1 MKTKRFVF
9 LLLLAFVAPWTA
21 SLHAEETIFET
32 IDSDSD
38 EVTADGT
45 PMSWDDFAYNV
56 QQGNTYSGKT
66 VTLNKDISV
75 YSTVGDKDHLF
86 QGTFDGQGHTITVD
100 YRNNASTSIRCAPFN
115 TVSNATFKDLKIKGT
130 MVPYKTQTGGF
141 VGYVAGST
149 TFINCVS
156 DVDIESRYSGDDTS
170 QGGFV
175 GQMDRNAWPTATF
188 TGCAFTGSFSGSK
201 SWGGFVGWNEGS
213 VQWDIPYS
221 TVIFNDCVFAPRS
234 ITNVN
239 ESDCATFA
247 RSTDNNTSYVT
258 VNNSYYTYELGTLQG
273 KQARSIT
280 LVASPSE
287 GGTVGHGTST
297 ATHNVSGITAFGT
310 GIEFDGI
317 FYAGSGEQIS
327 VTATANLIYR
337 FTAWSNPNNATI
349 STDNPYTFTMPDEN
363 ATLTASF
370 EQVIAT
376 LPYTC
381 DFEDATENGKWELAN
396 GSYTNYWMIGSS
408 TSSSASHSLYIT
420 NDGSTYG
427 YTVHDFEASSYV
439 YAYRKLYFPE
449 AGSYKVS
456 FKWKARGEEE
466 CYDAMFAALVP
477 DGTACPPLTDIK
489 GYNNYLPSGYIN
501 AGDVSQSHDNTGVF
515 LWTYRESDWRTST
528 KTVDI
533 SEAGIFTLVF
543 YWKNDLS
550 KGENPP
556 AAVDDISVGTFT
568 VPHTIATATDWS
580 DFCAA
585 VNGGHDYSG
594 ETVTMTQDVG
604 TATAMCGTSSDT
616 PFKGT
621 FDGGGKTLTVDISG
635 YAQGIAPFQYISGAT
650 LRNLIVTGTVSCDE
664 RHGGGLVGF
673 AADNTVNTLQNCLVN
688 TDVSIKSLG
697 GGIIG
702 HGKSATVNIIGCAFN
717 GQITNT
723 TYDSG
728 TNRGIGGLVG
738 WCDLSA
744 TLAITNSVFAGTY
757 IRTYPEN
764 TEMLFHPVACAAQPA
779 TNVSCTLSNVYYT
792 FGQIGE
798 DGEHINIVAND
809 GRQAYTIT
817 GGAGVT
823 VTNAET
829 VSNEYNASRLTFYNS
844 GFKFGDVLFAAN
856 GNNVSLNLGGGG
868 CYEADH
874 GTLTGSGNPYTLTM
888 AASNTV
894 ITMMP
899 LTKSITGHGGNE
911 GQWYLIASPI
921 NGTISANA
929 VTNLISASLPD
940 FDLYAFDQT
949 QDKEWI
955 NWKGDDDL
963 NYSGH
968 FNLESGQGYLYAN
981 KDDVTL
987 HFTGAPYNGNG
998 EVTIHNYSGH
1008 DWSGWNL
1015 VGNPFDAPAYIDRAF
1030 YVMNPDGRNE
1040 IILADRN
1047 YVEAMEGI
1055 FVVANDDTE
1064 TLTFS
1069 TSAHVGNGN
1078 AALNISAMRQGSR
1091 VDMAR
1096 VGFGGNSLPKFQLN
1110 PSHTKVYIPQ
1120 DGKDYAVV
1128 TSNTQGEMPLNF
1140 KATKNGEYT
1149 LSVTPDGVE
1158 LDYLH
1163 LIDNLTG
1170 ADVDLLHPNAVI
1182 TGKDPQSPVPSYTFN
1197 AKTTDYASRFRLV
1210 FSASADETS
1219 ANQTFAFISNGN
1231 IIINEADAHSA
1242 SLQVV
1247 DMMGRVVVC
1256 RDASNASAISTS
1268 GMAPGVYVLR
1278 LINGDNVKTQKIV
1291 IR

>member
-21 SLHAEETIFET
+21 SLHAEEAIFET

-130 MVPYKTQTGGF
+130 MVPYETQTGGF
-141 VGYVAGST
+141 VGYVAGNT

-175 GQMDRNAWPTATF
+175 GQMDRDAWPTATF

-213 VQWDIPYS
+213 APLWAIAHS

-247 RSTDNNTSYVT
+247 RSTDNNTSDVT
-258 VNNSYYTYELGTLQG
+258 VNNSYYTYELGTPQG

-337 FTAWSNPNNATI
+337 FTAWSNQNNTTI
-349 STDNPYTFTMPDEN
+349 STDNPYTFTMPGEN
-363 ATLTASF
+363 TTLTASF

-427 YTVHDFEASSYV
+427 YTVQDSEASSYV

-550 KGENPP
+550 QGENPP

-673 AADNTVNTLQNCLVN
+673 AADNTVNTLQNCLIN

-723 TYDSG
+723 TYDSS

-764 TEMLFHPVACAAQPA
+764 TEMLFHPVACATQPA

-823 VTNAET
+823 VTNAGT
-829 VSNEYNASRLTFYNS
+829 VSNEYNASGLTFHNS
-844 GFKFGDVLFAAN
+844 GFKFGDVLYADN
-856 GNNVSLNLGGGG
+856 GKNVSLNLS
-868 CYEADH
+868 CPATATVNYQANA
-874 GTLTGSGNPYTLTM
+874 GTLSGAANPYTLAM
-888 AASNTV
+888 PNSNVV
-894 ITMMP
+894 IDFN
-899 LTKSITGHGGNE
+899 IIREIAGYGNSE
-911 GQWYLIASPI
+911 TAGWAFIASPVEGSI
-921 NGTISANA
+921 EATTVGNIFSA
-929 VTNLISASLPD
+929 TQY
-940 FDLYAFDQT
+940 DLYRFNPSADL
-949 QDKEWI
+949 EWE
-955 NWKGDDDL
+955 NWKQEGG
-963 NYSGH
+963 NYH
-968 FNLESGQGYLYAN
+968 FNLTNGRGYLYATKETKTLVFSGN
-981 KDDVTL
+981 YNMDDTK
-987 HFTGAPYNGNG
+987 
-998 EVTIHNYSGH
+998 TIENLPQGF
-1008 DWSGWNL
+1008 NL
-1015 VGNPFDAPAYIDRAF
+1015 VGNPFMVDA
-1030 YVMNPDGRNE
+1030 YVSKPYYTLNSDGSV
-1040 IILADRN
+1040 ILSTTSTAAIAPCHGVI
-1047 YVEAMEGI
+1047 VEVEDGEN
-1055 FVVANDDTE
+1055 V
-1064 TLTFS
+1064 TFS
-1069 TSAHVGNGN
+1069 TTEPTQQSANNG
-1078 AALNISAMRQGSR
+1078 
-1091 VDMAR
+1091 
-1096 VGFGGNSLPKFQLN
+1096 SLLITLQQAVEPVETPL
-1110 PSHTKVYIPQ
+1110 TKVGPSTSSGTLTLDNAIVSFNEGSQLGKYYFGRQNANIYLPQGGEEYAIVSVGRDVARNVSIDTDVARYVSTEIPI
-1120 DGKDYAVV
+1120 
-1128 TSNTQGEMPLNF
+1128 NF
-1140 KATKNGEYT
+1140 KASENGTYT
-1149 LSVTPDGVE
+1149 LLVVPQGVE

-1170 ADVDLLHPNAVI
+1170 EDVDLLAPNHEAVI
-1182 TGKDPQSPVPSYTFN
+1182 AGEDPQSPAPSYTFT
-1197 AKTTDYASRFRLV
+1197 AKTTDYESRFKLV
-1210 FSASADETS
+1210 FVCEDENDNND
-1219 ANQTFAFISNGN
+1219 APFAYLRDLNPTGG
-1231 IIINEADAHSA
+1231 
-1242 SLQVV
+1242 
-1247 DMMGRVVVC
+1247 GRDGAYH
-1256 RDASNASAISTS
+1256 RH
-1268 GMAPGVYVLR
+1268 
-1278 LINGDNVKTQKIV
+1278 
-1291 IR
+1291 